1 MSFIDPS
8 FFEPVLSGILV
19 AAAFPIGALVAI
31 YLPYSAS
38 KRALFAAF
46 GAGIFFS
53 ATMLLTL
60 EALNFGSA
68 LDLVLGFS
76 LGAGAFGL
84 AEHYIRHR
92 KPPKEDEE

>member
-1 MSFIDPS
+1 M
-8 FFEPVLSGILV
+8 LSGILV
-19 AAAFPIGALVAI
+19 AAAFPVGALIAI

-60 EALNFGSA
+60 QALNLGRV
-68 LDLVLGFS
+68 LDLV
-76 LGAGAFGL
+76 
-84 AEHYIRHR
+84 
-92 KPPKEDEE
+92 